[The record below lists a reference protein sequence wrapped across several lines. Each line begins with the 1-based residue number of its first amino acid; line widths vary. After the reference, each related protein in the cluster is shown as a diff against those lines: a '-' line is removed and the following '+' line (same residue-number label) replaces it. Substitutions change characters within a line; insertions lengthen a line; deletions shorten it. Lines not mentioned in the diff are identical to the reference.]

1 MTDIG
6 QGRHRLAGYLH
17 HDGLASIQIAL
28 RFIGVKVG
36 EADRVNVQEEDPAD
50 KSAGLWEDIR
60 VP

>member
-6 QGRHRLAGYLH
+6 HGTHWRAGYLH
-17 HDGLASIQIAL
+17 HDDLASIQIAL

-36 EADRVNVQEEDPAD
+36 EADRVDAQEEAPAD
-50 KSAGLWEDIR
+50 MSAGLWEDIR